1 VKEDGKVVHEGNKGP
16 KRIDIT
22 VEDMEPLPRGR
33 YKVKIEQ
40 TKVGLDTMRHQGKD
54 YVVLKDLGR
63 GRYIMKL
70 AEGPK

>member
-1 VKEDGKVVHEGNKGP
+1 
-16 KRIDIT
+16 
-22 VEDMEPLPRGR
+22 MEPLPRGR